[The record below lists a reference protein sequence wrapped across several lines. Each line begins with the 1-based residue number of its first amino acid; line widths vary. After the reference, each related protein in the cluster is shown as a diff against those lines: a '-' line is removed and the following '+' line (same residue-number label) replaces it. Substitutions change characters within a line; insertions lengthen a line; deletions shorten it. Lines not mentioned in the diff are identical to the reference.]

1 MNPNEGEYPKDT
13 IAAWHNTPPN
23 SVTIPP
29 SFANFGVH
37 PVSVYLAISS
47 PNTNFLIVYSLYFI
61 NAVTGLISAIY
72 RGSGSIALMNGFY
85 VMVNTFGLL
94 KAIR

>member
-1 MNPNEGEYPKDT
+1 MTNIFKTLYNNFKEKPLIIIDEV
-13 IAAWHNTPPN
+13 IALITAM
-23 SVTIPP
+23 V
-29 SFANFGVH
+29 
-37 PVSVYLAISS
+37 VSVYLAISS

-85 VMVNTFGLL
+85 VMVNTFGLF